1 MLCSADQLCHTFCN
15 SMDCSSPGSCALG
28 IVQVRILE
36 WVAISSSRGEGHT
49 KPPSSAQLN
58 YESPALL
65 PSHSCPIPF
74 INPEDPNT
82 NRHPQL
88 LPKICEA
95 GGAEMTPGEPQ
106 LLPLI
111 TSLNG
116 QLNHHAGHFVLPPF
130 KIRANSLRGWDLLFR
145 GCSVAVQGERKAG
158 GCRKAAL
165 AKWYRLPPA
174 PEPLLYP
181 GRPLVATEKPTTRDL
196 DRSEERT
203 EDETTKGVRVLDP
216 APQLTPTLRGDQTPR
231 NGSA

>member
-15 SMDCSSPGSCALG
+15 SMHCSSPGSCALG

-95 GGAEMTPGEPQ
+95 GE
-106 LLPLI
+106 
-111 TSLNG
+111 
-116 QLNHHAGHFVLPPF
+116 
-130 KIRANSLRGWDLLFR
+130 LR
-145 GCSVAVQGERKAG
+145 
-158 GCRKAAL
+158 
-165 AKWYRLPPA
+165 
-174 PEPLLYP
+174 
-181 GRPLVATEKPTTRDL
+181 
-196 DRSEERT
+196 
-203 EDETTKGVRVLDP
+203 
-216 APQLTPTLRGDQTPR
+216 
-231 NGSA
+231 